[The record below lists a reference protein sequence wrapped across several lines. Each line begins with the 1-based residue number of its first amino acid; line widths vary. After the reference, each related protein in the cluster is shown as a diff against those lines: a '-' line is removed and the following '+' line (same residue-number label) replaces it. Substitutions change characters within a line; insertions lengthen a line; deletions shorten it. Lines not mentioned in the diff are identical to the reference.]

1 MPSSTLP
8 PKSGSPS
15 AATWKK
21 NHVCVSVKD
30 WGIGIP
36 LEFQILVYDR
46 YFRVPHKKSVNV
58 SGFGL
63 GLSYVKMV
71 ARAHGGTVSF
81 TSIYKQGSEFTI
93 GIPYDNE

>member
-8 PKSGSPS
+8 PKKRI
-15 AATWKK
+15 AIRCYLEK

-81 TSIYKQGSEFTI
+81 TSIYKQDSEFTI